1 MNKKTLFLILTPF
14 ILAAYTTSAMRPPF
28 NQNQQNP
35 GYAGAR
41 YPGNRVEGMSQGQP
55 MSQNNADY
63 LTIDPESTRIQ
74 PIQQPM
80 PQRPTDINAAAHEF
94 LSMFLTQLESM
105 SNEIGLK
112 KEYKE
117 LAQKIIE
124 QLTKAGIRQTPHS
137 QKSDHYS
144 PESPTTS
151 RR

>member
-1 MNKKTLFLILTPF
+1 MNKNTRFLVLTLIALTAHKANA
-14 ILAAYTTSAMRPPF
+14 IRPPYT
-28 NQNQQNP
+28 QNQQTNP
-35 GYAGAR
+35 RQYVA
-41 YPGNRVEGMSQGQP
+41 GQP
-55 MSQNNADY
+55 MSQEEINY

-74 PIQQPM
+74 PVQQPT

-124 QLTKAGIRQTPHS
+124 QLTKAGIRQIPQS
-137 QKSDHYS
+137 PKSDHYS